1 MCNCH
6 NIVVFGVSFGIIS
19 SLTVLGDLGGEFGST
34 CLLVNNS
41 KHSVCVFNS
50 YEHLFNVDD
59 DSPSHVRLNSSVI
72 ILGECF

>member
-19 SLTVLGDLGGEFGST
+19 SLTVLGDFGSEFGV
-34 CLLVNNS
+34 LAWFVNDS

-50 YEHLFNVDD
+50 YEH
-59 DSPSHVRLNSSVI
+59 
-72 ILGECF
+72 